1 MKKTNRK
8 WLNRLL
14 LFVSVL
20 GWIGGSLFLYQWYL
34 SEKYTGY
41 QYYTGKAKIDS
52 YQFIEDDKGIIVLW
66 EPVNSEE
73 KELRKYNKQ
82 LFTEWRN
89 PTSQNYILRDNMK
102 LPKHPSAIYEP
113 VRRDAY
119 WTLSLYKV
127 EGDRLK
133 EEPEIDLLA
142 TVDEYKKGYIA
153 SYIGPVYSYKGN
165 DLLALYIR
173 PLEESRAKKQV
184 FLNLQTRKI
193 EEVKAIENIKTS
205 LPKAEVDVRDFPQL
219 GIKKSVID
227 INQFTI
233 NRDNLKVAPISSD
246 KKSMSILEK
255 KDAQVIVL
263 NNENSIDIGDRL
275 ISVYSLF
282 FPKGYTLKELW
293 YIPKELSVDGKKHV
307 MGTKEEFDQY
317 YDIEKAKNLYHLND

>member
-1 MKKTNRK
+1 M
-8 WLNRLL
+8 NRLL

-20 GWIGGSLFLYQWYL
+20 GLIGGSLFLYQWYL

-52 YQFIEDDKGIIVLW
+52 YQIIADGKGAIVHW
-66 EPVNSEE
+66 DVVQSEE
-73 KELRKYNKQ
+73 AELRKYNKQ
-82 LFTEWRN
+82 LFTEWHN
-89 PTSQNYILRDNMK
+89 PTYQNYILMDNMK
-102 LPKHPSAIYEP
+102 LPKHPSAINES
-113 VRRDAY
+113 VGKDNY
-119 WTLSLYKV
+119 WTLSIYKV
-127 EGDRLK
+127 EGNKLK

-153 SYIGPVYSYKGN
+153 IYIGPVYSYKGN

-193 EEVKAIENIKTS
+193 EEVKAIEDIKTS

-233 NRDNLKVAPISSD
+233 NRESLKVAPISSD

-263 NNENSIDIGDRL
+263 NNENSIDIGERL

-282 FPKGYTLKELW
+282 FPKSYTLKELW
-293 YIPKELSVDGKKHV
+293 YIPKELSVDGQEHV
-307 MGTKEEFDQY
+307 MGSKEEFDQY

>member
-1 MKKTNRK
+1 MKKTNKK

-20 GWIGGSLFLYQWYL
+20 GLIGGSLFLYQWYL

-52 YQFIEDDKGIIVLW
+52 YQIIADGKGAIVHW
-66 EPVNSEE
+66 DVDQSEE
-73 KELRKYNKQ
+73 TELRKYNKQ

-89 PTSQNYILRDNMK
+89 PTSQNYILRNNMK

-193 EEVKAIENIKTS
+193 EEVKPIENIKFPYSTIKLS
-205 LPKAEVDVRDFPQL
+205 NISDF
-219 GIKKSVID
+219 GIKTD
-227 INQFTI
+227 AFGFHFTI
-233 NRDNLKVAPISSD
+233 KPEEMVGTPISKD
-246 KKSMSILEK
+246 KNAMNILEK
-255 KDAQVIVL
+255 ENSQVVIL
-263 NNENSIDIGDRL
+263 TNENSFDNVDR
-275 ISVYSLF
+275 IASVYSKFL
-282 FPKGYTLKELW
+282 PNDYNLYRDSK
-293 YIPKELSVDGKKHV
+293 IPKEFSTDGQDHV
-307 MGTKEEFDQY
+307 FSSKEEFDQY
-317 YDIEKAKNLYHLND
+317 YDIEKAKNFNHLND

>member
-1 MKKTNRK
+1 MQKTNRK

-20 GWIGGSLFLYQWYL
+20 GLIGGSLFLYQWYL

-52 YQFIEDDKGIIVLW
+52 YQIIADDKGIIVLW

-153 SYIGPVYSYKGN
+153 IYIGPVYSYKGN

-173 PLEESRAKKQV
+173 PLENHEKKKKV

-193 EEVKAIENIKTS
+193 EEVKDIENIK
-205 LPKAEVDVRDFPQL
+205 FPYSTIKL
-219 GIKKSVID
+219 SNLSNFGIKSD
-227 INQFTI
+227 GFGFHFTI
-233 NRDNLKVAPISSD
+233 KPGEMVDTPISKD
-246 KKSMSILEK
+246 KNAMNILEK
-255 KDAQVIVL
+255 ENSQVVIL
-263 NNENSIDIGDRL
+263 TNENSFDTVDR
-275 ISVYSLF
+275 IASVYSKFLSNDYNLYRDS
-282 FPKGYTLKELW
+282 K
-293 YIPKELSVDGKKHV
+293 IPKELSTDGQDHV
-307 MGTKEEFDQY
+307 FSSKEEFDQY

>member
-1 MKKTNRK
+1 MQKTNRK

-20 GWIGGSLFLYQWYL
+20 GLIGGSLFLYQWYL

-52 YQFIEDDKGIIVLW
+52 YQIIADDKGIIVLW

-173 PLEESRAKKQV
+173 PLENHEKKKKV

-193 EEVKAIENIKTS
+193 EEVKDIENIK
-205 LPKAEVDVRDFPQL
+205 FPYSTIKL
-219 GIKKSVID
+219 SNLSNFGIKSD
-227 INQFTI
+227 GFGFHFTI
-233 NRDNLKVAPISSD
+233 KPGEMVDTPISKD
-246 KKSMSILEK
+246 KNAMNILEK
-255 KDAQVIVL
+255 ENSQVVIL
-263 NNENSIDIGDRL
+263 TNENSFDTVDR
-275 ISVYSLF
+275 IASVYSKFLSNDYNLYRDS
-282 FPKGYTLKELW
+282 K
-293 YIPKELSVDGKKHV
+293 IPKELSTDGQDHV
-307 MGTKEEFDQY
+307 FSSKEEFDQY

>member
-1 MKKTNRK
+1 MKKTNKK

-20 GWIGGSLFLYQWYL
+20 GLIGGSLFLYQWYL

-52 YQFIEDDKGIIVLW
+52 YQFIADDKGIIVHW

-193 EEVKAIENIKTS
+193 EEVKAIENIKFPYSTIKLS
-205 LPKAEVDVRDFPQL
+205 NISDF
-219 GIKKSVID
+219 GIKSDVVGFH
-227 INQFTI
+227 FTI
-233 NRDNLKVAPISSD
+233 KPEEMVGTLISKD
-246 KKSMSILEK
+246 KNAMNILEK
-255 KDAQVIVL
+255 ENSQVVIL
-263 NNENSIDIGDRL
+263 TNENSFDNVDR
-275 ISVYSLF
+275 IASVYSKFL
-282 FPKGYTLKELW
+282 PNDYNLYRDSK
-293 YIPKELSVDGKKHV
+293 IPKEFSTDGQDHTV
-307 MGTKEEFDQY
+307 NSKEEFDQY

>member
-1 MKKTNRK
+1 MQKTNRK

-20 GWIGGSLFLYQWYL
+20 GLIGGSLFLYQWYL

-52 YQFIEDDKGIIVLW
+52 YQIIADDKGIIVLW

-102 LPKHPSAIYEP
+102 LPKHTSAIYEP

-173 PLEESRAKKQV
+173 PLENHEKKKKV

-193 EEVKAIENIKTS
+193 EEVKDIENIK
-205 LPKAEVDVRDFPQL
+205 FPYSTIKL
-219 GIKKSVID
+219 SNLSNFGIKSD
-227 INQFTI
+227 GFGFHFTI
-233 NRDNLKVAPISSD
+233 KPGEMVDTPISKD
-246 KKSMSILEK
+246 KNAMNILEK
-255 KDAQVIVL
+255 ENSQVVIL
-263 NNENSIDIGDRL
+263 TNENSFDTVDR
-275 ISVYSLF
+275 IASVYSKFLSNDYNLYRDS
-282 FPKGYTLKELW
+282 K
-293 YIPKELSVDGKKHV
+293 IPKELSTDGQDHV
-307 MGTKEEFDQY
+307 FSSKEEFDQY

>member
-1 MKKTNRK
+1 MQKTNRK

-20 GWIGGSLFLYQWYL
+20 GLIGGSLFLYQWYL

-52 YQFIEDDKGIIVLW
+52 YQIIADDKGIIVLW

-173 PLEESRAKKQV
+173 PLEGYEIKKQV

-193 EEVKAIENIKTS
+193 EEVKAIENIK
-205 LPKAEVDVRDFPQL
+205 FPYSSIKL
-219 GIKKSVID
+219 NNISNFGIKSD
-227 INQFTI
+227 GFGFHFTI
-233 NRDNLKVAPISSD
+233 KPRKMVDTPISKD
-246 KKSMSILEK
+246 RNAMNILEK
-255 KDAQVIVL
+255 ENSQVVIL
-263 NNENSIDIGDRL
+263 TNENSFDTVDR
-275 ISVYSLF
+275 IASVYSKFLSNDYNLYRDS
-282 FPKGYTLKELW
+282 K
-293 YIPKELSVDGKKHV
+293 IPKELSTDGQDHV
-307 MGTKEEFDQY
+307 FSSKEEFDQY

>member
-1 MKKTNRK
+1 MQKTNRK

-20 GWIGGSLFLYQWYL
+20 GLIGGSLFLYQWYL

-52 YQFIEDDKGIIVLW
+52 YQIIADGKGAIVHW
-66 EPVNSEE
+66 DVDQSEE
-73 KELRKYNKQ
+73 TELRKYNKQ

-153 SYIGPVYSYKGN
+153 SYIGLVYSYKGN

-173 PLEESRAKKQV
+173 PLEGYEIKKQV

-193 EEVKAIENIKTS
+193 EEVKAIENIQFPYSTIKFS
-205 LPKAEVDVRDFPQL
+205 NLSDF
-219 GIKKSVID
+219 GIKSDVFGFYFAIKPGEMVD
-227 INQFTI
+227 T
-233 NRDNLKVAPISSD
+233 PISKD
-246 KKSMSILEK
+246 KNAMNILEK
-255 KDAQVIVL
+255 ENSQVVIL
-263 NNENSIDIGDRL
+263 TNENSFDTVDR
-275 ISVYSLF
+275 IVSVYSKFL
-282 FPKGYTLKELW
+282 PNDYNLYRDSK
-293 YIPKELSVDGKKHV
+293 IPKELSTDGQDHAFSS
-307 MGTKEEFDQY
+307 KEEFDKY
-317 YDIEKAKNLYHLND
+317 FDVEKVKNLYHLND

>member
-1 MKKTNRK
+1 MQKTNRK

-20 GWIGGSLFLYQWYL
+20 GLIGGSLFLYQWYL

-52 YQFIEDDKGIIVLW
+52 YQIIADDKGIIVLW

-173 PLEESRAKKQV
+173 PLENHEKKKKV

-193 EEVKAIENIKTS
+193 EEVKDIENIK
-205 LPKAEVDVRDFPQL
+205 FPYSTIKL
-219 GIKKSVID
+219 SNLSNFGIKSD
-227 INQFTI
+227 GFGFHFTI
-233 NRDNLKVAPISSD
+233 KPGEMVDTPISKD
-246 KKSMSILEK
+246 KNAMNILEK
-255 KDAQVIVL
+255 ENSQVVIL
-263 NNENSIDIGDRL
+263 TNENSFDTVDR
-275 ISVYSLF
+275 IASVYSKFLSNDYNLYRDS
-282 FPKGYTLKELW
+282 K
-293 YIPKELSVDGKKHV
+293 IPTELSTDGQDHV
-307 MGTKEEFDQY
+307 FSSKEEFDQY

>member
-1 MKKTNRK
+1 MKKTNKK

-20 GWIGGSLFLYQWYL
+20 GLIGGSLFLYQWYL

-52 YQFIEDDKGIIVLW
+52 YQIIADGKGAIVHW
-66 EPVNSEE
+66 DVDQSEE
-73 KELRKYNKQ
+73 TELRKYNKQ

-102 LPKHPSAIYEP
+102 LPMHPSDIHES
-113 VRRDAY
+113 VGKDAY

-173 PLEESRAKKQV
+173 PLEESRVKKQV

-193 EEVKAIENIKTS
+193 EEVKAIEDIKTS

-227 INQFTI
+227 INQFKI
-233 NRDNLKVAPISSD
+233 NRESLKVAPISSD

-255 KDAQVIVL
+255 KKML
-263 NNENSIDIGDRL
+263 KL
-275 ISVYSLF
+275 LF
-282 FPKGYTLKELW
+282 
-293 YIPKELSVDGKKHV
+293 
-307 MGTKEEFDQY
+307 
-317 YDIEKAKNLYHLND
+317 

>member
-1 MKKTNRK
+1 
-8 WLNRLL
+8 
-14 LFVSVL
+14 
-20 GWIGGSLFLYQWYL
+20 
-34 SEKYTGY
+34 
-41 QYYTGKAKIDS
+41 
-52 YQFIEDDKGIIVLW
+52 VLW

-173 PLEESRAKKQV
+173 PLE
-184 FLNLQTRKI
+184 NH
-193 EEVKAIENIKTS
+193 
-205 LPKAEVDVRDFPQL
+205 
-219 GIKKSVID
+219 
-227 INQFTI
+227 
-233 NRDNLKVAPISSD
+233 
-246 KKSMSILEK
+246 EK
-255 KDAQVIVL
+255 KKKVFFIKFSVTSFLSKDHIVKL
-263 NNENSIDIGDRL
+263 CPFLCSRIVNAIPQPPEPITDIFA
-275 ISVYSLF
+275 IFKNFSSL
-282 FPKGYTLKELW
+282 
-293 YIPKELSVDGKKHV
+293 
-307 MGTKEEFDQY
+307 QR
-317 YDIEKAKNLYHLND
+317 

>member
-1 MKKTNRK
+1 MKKTNKK

-20 GWIGGSLFLYQWYL
+20 GLIGGSLFLYQWYL

-52 YQFIEDDKGIIVLW
+52 YQIIADDKGIIVLW

-102 LPKHPSAIYEP
+102 LPKHTSAIYEP

-173 PLEESRAKKQV
+173 PLENHEKKKKV

-193 EEVKAIENIKTS
+193 EEVKDIENIK
-205 LPKAEVDVRDFPQL
+205 FPYSTIKL
-219 GIKKSVID
+219 SNLSNFGIKSD
-227 INQFTI
+227 GFGFHFTI
-233 NRDNLKVAPISSD
+233 KPGEMVDTPISKD
-246 KKSMSILEK
+246 KNAMNILEK
-255 KDAQVIVL
+255 ENSQVVIL
-263 NNENSIDIGDRL
+263 TNENSFDTVDR
-275 ISVYSLF
+275 IASVYSKFLSNDYNLYRDS
-282 FPKGYTLKELW
+282 K
-293 YIPKELSVDGKKHV
+293 IPKELSTDGQDHV
-307 MGTKEEFDQY
+307 FSSKEEFDQY

>member
-1 MKKTNRK
+1 MQKTNRK

-20 GWIGGSLFLYQWYL
+20 GLIGGSLFLYQWYL

-52 YQFIEDDKGIIVLW
+52 YQIIADDKGIIVLW

-173 PLEESRAKKQV
+173 PLENHEKKKKV

-193 EEVKAIENIKTS
+193 EEVKDIENIK
-205 LPKAEVDVRDFPQL
+205 FPYSTIKL
-219 GIKKSVID
+219 SNLSNFGIKSD
-227 INQFTI
+227 GFGFHFTI
-233 NRDNLKVAPISSD
+233 KPGEMVDTPISKD
-246 KKSMSILEK
+246 KNAMNILEK
-255 KDAQVIVL
+255 GNSQVVIL
-263 NNENSIDIGDRL
+263 TNENSFDTVDR
-275 ISVYSLF
+275 IASVYSKFLSNDYNLYRDS
-282 FPKGYTLKELW
+282 K
-293 YIPKELSVDGKKHV
+293 IPKELSTDGQDHV
-307 MGTKEEFDQY
+307 FSSKEEFDQY

>member
-1 MKKTNRK
+1 MQKTNRK

-20 GWIGGSLFLYQWYL
+20 GLIGGSLFLYQWYL

-52 YQFIEDDKGIIVLW
+52 YQIISDDKGIIVLW

-133 EEPEIDLLA
+133 AEPEIDLLA

-173 PLEESRAKKQV
+173 PLENHEKKKKV

-193 EEVKAIENIKTS
+193 EEVKDIENIK
-205 LPKAEVDVRDFPQL
+205 FPYSTIKL
-219 GIKKSVID
+219 SNLSNFGIKSD
-227 INQFTI
+227 GFGFHFTI
-233 NRDNLKVAPISSD
+233 KPGEMVDTPISKD
-246 KKSMSILEK
+246 KNAMNILEK
-255 KDAQVIVL
+255 ENSQVVIL
-263 NNENSIDIGDRL
+263 TNENSFDTVDR
-275 ISVYSLF
+275 IASVYSKFLSNDYNLYRDS
-282 FPKGYTLKELW
+282 K
-293 YIPKELSVDGKKHV
+293 IPKELSTDGQDHV
-307 MGTKEEFDQY
+307 FSSKEEFDQY

>member
-1 MKKTNRK
+1 MKKTNKK

-20 GWIGGSLFLYQWYL
+20 GLIGGSLFLYQWYL

-52 YQFIEDDKGIIVLW
+52 YQFIADDKGIIVHW

-193 EEVKAIENIKTS
+193 EEVKAIENIKFPYSTIKLS
-205 LPKAEVDVRDFPQL
+205 NISDF
-219 GIKKSVID
+219 GIKSDVVGFH
-227 INQFTI
+227 FTI
-233 NRDNLKVAPISSD
+233 KPEEMGGTPISKD
-246 KKSMSILEK
+246 KNAMNILEK
-255 KDAQVIVL
+255 ENSQVVIL
-263 NNENSIDIGDRL
+263 TNENSFDNVDR
-275 ISVYSLF
+275 IASVYSKFL
-282 FPKGYTLKELW
+282 PNDYNLYRDSK
-293 YIPKELSVDGKKHV
+293 IPKELSTDGQDHTV
-307 MGTKEEFDQY
+307 NSKEEFDQY

>member
-1 MKKTNRK
+1 MQKTNRK

-20 GWIGGSLFLYQWYL
+20 GLIGGSLFLYQWYL
-34 SEKYTGY
+34 LEKYTGY

-52 YQFIEDDKGIIVLW
+52 YQIIADDKGIIVLW

-173 PLEESRAKKQV
+173 PLENHEKKKKV

-193 EEVKAIENIKTS
+193 EEVKDIENIK
-205 LPKAEVDVRDFPQL
+205 FPYSTIKL
-219 GIKKSVID
+219 SNLSNFGIKSD
-227 INQFTI
+227 GFGFHFTI
-233 NRDNLKVAPISSD
+233 KPGEMVDTPISKD
-246 KKSMSILEK
+246 KNAMNILEK
-255 KDAQVIVL
+255 ENSQVVIL
-263 NNENSIDIGDRL
+263 TNENSFDTVDR
-275 ISVYSLF
+275 IASVYSKFLSNDYNLYRDS
-282 FPKGYTLKELW
+282 K
-293 YIPKELSVDGKKHV
+293 IPKELSIDGQDYAFSS
-307 MGTKEEFDQY
+307 KEEFDQY

>member
-1 MKKTNRK
+1 MKKTNKK

-20 GWIGGSLFLYQWYL
+20 GLIGGSLFLYQWYL

-41 QYYTGKAKIDS
+41 QYYIGKAKIDS
-52 YQFIEDDKGIIVLW
+52 YQIIADGKGAIVHW
-66 EPVNSEE
+66 DVDQSEE
-73 KELRKYNKQ
+73 AELRKYNKQ
-82 LFTEWRN
+82 LFTELRN
-89 PTSQNYILRDNMK
+89 STSQNYILRDNMK

-113 VRRDAY
+113 VRSDAY

-193 EEVKAIENIKTS
+193 EEVKAIENIKFPYSTIKLS
-205 LPKAEVDVRDFPQL
+205 NISDF
-219 GIKKSVID
+219 GIKSDVVGFH
-227 INQFTI
+227 FTI
-233 NRDNLKVAPISSD
+233 KPEEMGGTPISKD
-246 KKSMSILEK
+246 KNAMNILEK
-255 KDAQVIVL
+255 ENSQVVIL
-263 NNENSIDIGDRL
+263 TNENSFDNVDR
-275 ISVYSLF
+275 IASVYSKFL
-282 FPKGYTLKELW
+282 PNDYNLYRDSK
-293 YIPKELSVDGKKHV
+293 IPKELSTDGQDHTV
-307 MGTKEEFDQY
+307 NSKEEFDQY

>member
-1 MKKTNRK
+1 MKKTNKK

-20 GWIGGSLFLYQWYL
+20 GLIGGSLFLYQWYL

-52 YQFIEDDKGIIVLW
+52 YQIIADGKGAVVHW
-66 EPVNSEE
+66 DVDQSEE
-73 KELRKYNKQ
+73 TELRKYNKQ

-133 EEPEIDLLA
+133 EDPEIDLLA

-153 SYIGPVYSYKGN
+153 SYIGLVYSYKGN

-173 PLEESRAKKQV
+173 PLENHEKKKEV

-193 EEVKAIENIKTS
+193 GEVKAIENIK
-205 LPKAEVDVRDFPQL
+205 FPYSSIKL
-219 GIKKSVID
+219 NNISNFGIKSD
-227 INQFTI
+227 GFGFHFTI
-233 NRDNLKVAPISSD
+233 KPRKMVDTPISKD
-246 KKSMSILEK
+246 RNAMNILEK
-255 KDAQVIVL
+255 ENSQVVIL
-263 NNENSIDIGDRL
+263 TNENSFDTVDR
-275 ISVYSLF
+275 IASVYSKFL
-282 FPKGYTLKELW
+282 PNDYNLYRDSK
-293 YIPKELSVDGKKHV
+293 IPKELSTDGQDHAFSS
-307 MGTKEEFDQY
+307 KEEFDQY
-317 YDIEKAKNLYHLND
+317 YDVEKAKNLYHLND

>member
-1 MKKTNRK
+1 MQKTNRK

-20 GWIGGSLFLYQWYL
+20 GLIGGSLFLYQWYL

-52 YQFIEDDKGIIVLW
+52 YQIIADDKGIIVLW

-173 PLEESRAKKQV
+173 PLEGYEIKKQV

-193 EEVKAIENIKTS
+193 EEVKDIENIK
-205 LPKAEVDVRDFPQL
+205 FPYSTIKL
-219 GIKKSVID
+219 SNLSNFGIKSD
-227 INQFTI
+227 GFGFHFTI
-233 NRDNLKVAPISSD
+233 KPGEMVDTPISKD
-246 KKSMSILEK
+246 KNAMNILEK
-255 KDAQVIVL
+255 ENSQVVIL
-263 NNENSIDIGDRL
+263 TNENSFDTVDR
-275 ISVYSLF
+275 IASVYSKFLSNDYNLYRDS
-282 FPKGYTLKELW
+282 K
-293 YIPKELSVDGKKHV
+293 IPKELSTDGQDHV
-307 MGTKEEFDQY
+307 FSSKEEFDQY

>member
-1 MKKTNRK
+1 MQKTNRK

-20 GWIGGSLFLYQWYL
+20 GLIGGSLFLYQWYL

-52 YQFIEDDKGIIVLW
+52 YQIISDDKGIIVLW

-173 PLEESRAKKQV
+173 PLENHEKKKKV

-193 EEVKAIENIKTS
+193 EEVKDIENIK
-205 LPKAEVDVRDFPQL
+205 FPYSTIKL
-219 GIKKSVID
+219 SNLSNFGIKSD
-227 INQFTI
+227 GFGFHFTI
-233 NRDNLKVAPISSD
+233 KPGEMVDTPISKD
-246 KKSMSILEK
+246 KNAMNILEK
-255 KDAQVIVL
+255 ENSQVVIL
-263 NNENSIDIGDRL
+263 TNENSFDTVDR
-275 ISVYSLF
+275 IASVYSKFLSNDYNLYRDS
-282 FPKGYTLKELW
+282 K
-293 YIPKELSVDGKKHV
+293 IPKELSTDGQDHV
-307 MGTKEEFDQY
+307 FSSKEEFDQY

>member
-1 MKKTNRK
+1 MQKTNRK

-20 GWIGGSLFLYQWYL
+20 GLIGGSLFLYQWYL

-52 YQFIEDDKGIIVLW
+52 YQIIADDKGIIVLW

-153 SYIGPVYSYKGN
+153 IYIGPVYSYKGN

-193 EEVKAIENIKTS
+193 EEVKDIENIK
-205 LPKAEVDVRDFPQL
+205 FPYSTIKL
-219 GIKKSVID
+219 SNLSNFGIKSD
-227 INQFTI
+227 GFGFHFTI
-233 NRDNLKVAPISSD
+233 KPGEMVDTPISKD
-246 KKSMSILEK
+246 KNAMNILEK
-255 KDAQVIVL
+255 ENSQVVIL
-263 NNENSIDIGDRL
+263 TNENSFDTVDR
-275 ISVYSLF
+275 IASVYSKFLSNDYNLYRDS
-282 FPKGYTLKELW
+282 K
-293 YIPKELSVDGKKHV
+293 IPKELSTDGQDHV
-307 MGTKEEFDQY
+307 FSSKEEFDQY

>member
-1 MKKTNRK
+1 MKKTNKK

-20 GWIGGSLFLYQWYL
+20 GLIGGSLFLYQWYL

-52 YQFIEDDKGIIVLW
+52 YQIIADGKGAVVHW
-66 EPVNSEE
+66 DVDQSEE
-73 KELRKYNKQ
+73 TELRKYNKQ

-133 EEPEIDLLA
+133 EDPEIDLLA

-153 SYIGPVYSYKGN
+153 SYIGLVYSYKGN

-173 PLEESRAKKQV
+173 PLENHEKKKKV

-193 EEVKAIENIKTS
+193 EEVKAIENIK
-205 LPKAEVDVRDFPQL
+205 FPYSSIKL
-219 GIKKSVID
+219 NNISNFGIKSD
-227 INQFTI
+227 GFGFHFTI
-233 NRDNLKVAPISSD
+233 KPRKMVDTPISKD
-246 KKSMSILEK
+246 RNAMNILEK
-255 KDAQVIVL
+255 ENSQVVIL
-263 NNENSIDIGDRL
+263 TNENSFDTVDR
-275 ISVYSLF
+275 IASVYSKFL
-282 FPKGYTLKELW
+282 PNDYNLYRDSK
-293 YIPKELSVDGKKHV
+293 IPKELSTDGQDHAFSS
-307 MGTKEEFDQY
+307 KEEFDQY
-317 YDIEKAKNLYHLND
+317 YDVEKAKNLYHLND